1 MTIYPRWR
9 HRSTGGRTVPAMPR
23 VPRTHALPEHGVFH
37 VVTRG
42 AGGIAVYRDDPDR
55 LRFLTL
61 LHSAANRFEWRM
73 DAFCLMT
80 THCHLVSPGRAARR
94 SPPASIASTASTRA
108 ATTAATAGGAS
119 CSATASGQRW
129 RLDRVRPPP
138 ARRMPLRQAQPGS
151 RRTVRR
157 PDDWRWSGRDTASSA
172 DQRQAVSETGARS
185 FSGSHQARFARYH
198 STVSRSPCSQPMSG
212 SQPSSRR
219 IFDESST

>member
-1 MTIYPRWR
+1 
-9 HRSTGGRTVPAMPR
+9 MPR
-23 VPRTHALPEHGVFH
+23 RCPRVSAYATRFPSTACLH

-108 ATTAATAGGAS
+108 ATSAATAGGAS
-119 CSATASGQRW
+119 CSATRFWAALATRSS
-129 RLDRVRPPP
+129 P
-138 ARRMPLRQAQPGS
+138 
-151 RRTVRR
+151 
-157 PDDWRWSGRDTASSA
+157 TAACSPHAATSS
-172 DQRQAVSETGARS
+172 S
-185 FSGSHQARFARYH
+185 ARFARRYCAPARRLAVVGTRH
-198 STVSRSPCSQPMSG
+198 SVFG
-212 SQPSSRR
+212 
-219 IFDESST
+219 